1 MNIIA
6 TFSLE
11 AFGKHSYPG
20 RLYSGDLKK
29 MLLEDTEGGS
39 TYSISANE
47 NCVSSRV

>member
-1 MNIIA
+1 MNIIT

-20 RLYSGDLKK
+20 RLYSGDFGK

-39 TYSISANE
+39 TYLISTNE